1 MSSLF
6 SVFQIFSPEHA
17 QGLKKE
23 STPNVE
29 SGGWAGLLPL
39 AGHGALRT
47 CPRHEEHSPRRQAAS
62 RAETSWRRCLQGPGD
77 SSRLAAE
84 AGLPFIEGAV
94 SLVIFKIIVIFK
106 IKNFFSLFFSYSNF
120 TSNFYL

>member
-1 MSSLF
+1 MCSLF

-62 RAETSWRRCLQGPGD
+62 RAETSWRRCLQGLGTLPGLQLRPD
-77 SSRLAAE
+77 FPL
-84 AGLPFIEGAV
+84 
-94 SLVIFKIIVIFK
+94 
-106 IKNFFSLFFSYSNF
+106 
-120 TSNFYL
+120 